1 MKNFKFFFAAFM
13 LLAASCSN
21 DESLDSSVNL
31 SGEQAAAP
39 VTVSVSGFS
48 VEQGNFP
55 GTGGMT
61 RATAVGS
68 YSGVSF
74 ITLAFYASNGTEVYK
89 HTQEKENLE
98 EGDTFGEFSTSL
110 PIGSYTM
117 VVLGYVLYDDD
128 ELTLTSPTQ
137 AEYTAGCP
145 RETFAATQVVNVTN
159 TTEKELTA
167 TLDRIVTCLQ
177 VISTDG
183 RTANVNKVRMTFAA
197 GGKRFSP
204 TSGLA
209 TVNTGSASTVG
220 ISATAGSPSTSK
232 SYVFLA
238 TDEQT
243 MDVTIETL
251 DADGNTVFS
260 TVVANVPFKR
270 NRVTRLTGAMYGASA
285 TAGGFQVNTTWL
297 DEEDPINF

>member
-1 MKNFKFFFAAFM
+1 MC
-13 LLAASCSN
+13 LILAACSN
-21 DESLDSSVNL
+21 DSYNKEAEPL
-31 SGEQAAAP
+31 SASAP
-39 VTVSVSGFS
+39 VTVRVDGFS
-48 VEQGNFP
+48 ISQEDFP
-55 GTGGMT
+55 STT

-68 YSGVSF
+68 YNG
-74 ITLAFYASNGTEVYK
+74 IQKLTLAFYASNGTEVYK
-89 HTQEKENLE
+89 ATQSKNEA
-98 EGDTFGEFSTSL
+98 DFGEFSLSL

-137 AEYTAGCP
+137 AEWTNGCP
-145 RETFAATQVVNVTN
+145 RETFATTQVVNVTN
-159 TTEKELTA
+159 TTAKELTA

-209 TVNTGSASTVG
+209 TVNTGSVSTVG
-220 ISATAGSPSTSK
+220 NSATIGTSSTSK
-232 SYVFLA
+232 GYVFLVS
-238 TDEQT
+238 DEQT

-251 DADGNTVFS
+251 DAESAVLFSKTVN
-260 TVVANVPFKR
+260 NVPFKR
-270 NRVTRLTGAMYGASA
+270 NRVTKLTGAIYAADANAS
-285 TAGGFQVNTTWL
+285 GFQVNTTWL
-297 DEEDPINF
+297 DEEDPIVF